1 REYNSQWGQDED
13 GSPVPSQQIFQGL
26 EFQGWS
32 QELRLNGELGDG
44 LFDYTLGG
52 FYYDADGVMEARVTL
67 NYSQLDFI
75 HGPDTTPST
84 SKAVFFNGTLHPTPD
99 LSLTGG
105 LRYSHDRKEYT
116 YNRFNPDGSIPQPC
130 TGFPF
135 GADQPPNCT
144 LAGMQDR
151 ENVFV
156 SERWDWRLVADYR
169 FSDAL

>member
-1 REYNSQWGQDED
+1 
-13 GSPVPSQQIFQGL
+13 
-26 EFQGWS
+26 
-32 QELRLNGELGDG
+32 
-44 LFDYTLGG
+44 
-52 FYYDADGVMEARVTL
+52 
-67 NYSQLDFI
+67 

-130 TGFPF
+130 TGLPF

-151 ENVFV
+151 EIVFV

-169 FSDAL
+169 FSDALLAYGSVATGYKGGGVNPYPYFQEQIQPF